1 MDESGARHR
10 GVLTADDLAGWSAS
24 YDAPATYDYHG
35 YTVAKAGAWSQGPVF
50 LQTLALLKR
59 HGPDRRRSGQ
69 RRVHPPRH
77 RGDEAGLADR
87 EAYYGDPAFVDVP
100 LERLLSEDYNAARR
114 RLIGEQASHELSPGR
129 LAGFEAQVDRVMD
142 TLRRLSKVTEPAR
155 RRPSSRRR
163 ERPRRR
169 GAATPPTWT

>member
-50 LQTLALLKR
+50 LQTLALLG
-59 HGPDRRRSGQ
+59 HGPDRCRSSQ

-142 TLRRLSKVTEPAR
+142 LAAPVQVTEPGAA
-155 RRPSSRRR
+155 PAATAPAG
-163 ERPRRR
+163 RPRRR
-169 GAATPPTWT
+169 VAATPPTLT